1 MEGAAFSKN
10 VRRRRPA
17 LAAGSLNPQ
26 RSLCVFE
33 CRVSQTR
40 PGARPQRSEVSPGG
54 WDAVV
59 ASFFPR
65 SASGARAQRDTA
77 LYVREA
83 FQVA

>member
-1 MEGAAFSKN
+1 MERAAFSKN
-10 VRRRRPA
+10 VRQRRPA
-17 LAAGSLNPQ
+17 RTAGSLNTQ
-26 RSLCVFE
+26 RSSCFE

-59 ASFFPR
+59 ASFLVR

>member
-1 MEGAAFSKN
+1 MGLACLLKTCGA
-10 VRRRRPA
+10 PA
-17 LAAGSLNPQ
+17 QRAAGSLKPQ

-40 PGARPQRSEVSPGG
+40 PGARPERSEVSPGG

-59 ASFFPR
+59 APCSWSR
-65 SASGARAQRDTA
+65 SGARAQRDTA

-83 FQVA
+83 LQVA